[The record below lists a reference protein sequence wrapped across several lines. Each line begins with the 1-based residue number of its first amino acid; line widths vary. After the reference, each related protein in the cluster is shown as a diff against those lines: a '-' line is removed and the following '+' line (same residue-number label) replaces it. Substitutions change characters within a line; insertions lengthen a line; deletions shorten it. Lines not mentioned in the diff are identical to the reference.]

1 MRKTLLILILVV
13 FINFNTDVYADAT
26 STNINTISTPTIA
39 SSTVNTFFGNVYK
52 DIKLKVPVYK
62 QQYANSCEAATLRM
76 ALAFKNIKK
85 SEIQILTKFGYNP
98 TYKDWTNN
106 IWDDPQKQY
115 VGYVDIAGKPYGGY
129 GVYGTPVAKAIESL
143 GLRSEYATGTAVTAS
158 FLAKSLDNRN
168 PVIVWGYS
176 SFTEV
181 PYTWKTKEGV
191 EVKAFRGEH
200 VRLVVGYKGTIEKPI
215 GFYINDS
222 LKGKVTEYWTT
233 EKLME
238 NINKVPGVTD
248 QAVVVK

>member
-1 MRKTLLILILVV
+1 MLQYTYIMYMRKTLLSFILLLSIGTVGTV
-13 FINFNTDVYADAT
+13 FADT
-26 STNINTISTPTIA
+26 LN
-39 SSTVNTFFGNVYK
+39 TVNVKMYK
-52 DIKLKVPVYK
+52 DLKLKVPAYK

-76 ALAFKNIKK
+76 ALAFKGIKK
-85 SEIQILTKFGYNP
+85 NDVQLLGRFGYNP

-115 VGYVDIAGKPYGGY
+115 VGYVDVTGKPNGGY
-129 GVYGTPVAKAIESL
+129 GVYGLPVVSAIKSL
-143 GLRSEYATGTAVTAS
+143 GLDAEYATGTAVTAS
-158 FLAKSLDNRN
+158 FLAEAVDNKN

-176 SFTEV
+176 SFTEP

-200 VRLVVGYKGTIEKPI
+200 VRLIVGFKGTIEKPV
-215 GFYINDS
+215 GFYVNDS
-222 LKGKVTEYWTT
+222 LTGKAAEYWTT
-233 EKLME
+233 EKLMA

>member
-1 MRKTLLILILVV
+1 MLHIRKILLSLILIISFGISINV
-13 FINFNTDVYADAT
+13 FANTKNLAT
-26 STNINTISTPTIA
+26 TTNTNTSKI
-39 SSTVNTFFGNVYK
+39 YK
-52 DIKLKVPVYK
+52 DIKLKIPAYK
-62 QQYANSCEAATLRM
+62 QQYANSCEASTLRM
-76 ALAFKNIKK
+76 ALNYKNIK
-85 SEIQILTKFGYNP
+85 LTNDVELLFKFVYNP
-98 TYKDWTNN
+98 TYKDWVNN

-115 VGYVDIAGKPYGGY
+115 VGFVDIAGKPLGGY
-129 GVYGTPVAKAIESL
+129 GVYGLPVVRAIESY
-143 GLRSEYATGTAVTAS
+143 GLKAEYATGTAITSS
-158 FLAKSLDNRN
+158 FLAQAVDNKN

-176 SFTEV
+176 SYTEP

-200 VRLVVGYKGTIEKPI
+200 VRLIVGFKGTVENPQ

-222 LKGKVTEYWTT
+222 LKGKYTEYWTT